1 MPSVLLLVL
10 ATTTVLSQP
19 VGSTPRP
26 YCDLARETP
35 LDMPIEDF
43 ENGPEGWRVWGEG
56 GCDSE
61 AADLI
66 ASYRARWP
74 DLDPGRDVILRWH
87 EAQLRAMVGDA
98 QALPLIE
105 SIQGKAASPAT
116 ELYHQATLHFLRND
130 RQAFQATRDK
140 LAALPEPPQFARA
153 RAAFS
158 EKYGQPGPVWPLN
171 LDVVDSLAACFGLP
185 YRQAYS
191 CTKDAQP

>member
-1 MPSVLLLVL
+1 MTELFRKEAIKHAARRIDGEVVVARSVSVGALSWLSVAFIASGAIFLATSSYARKETVPGWLTTSAGVVRVTARGDGVVDQLLVQEGQ
-10 ATTTVLSQP
+10 TVVQGQP
-19 VGSTPRP
+19 
-26 YCDLARETP
+26 
-35 LDMPIEDF
+35 
-43 ENGPEGWRVWGEG
+43 
-56 GCDSE
+56 
-61 AADLI
+61 
-66 ASYRARWP
+66 
-74 DLDPGRDVILRWH
+74 
-87 EAQLRAMVGDA
+87 
-98 QALPLIE
+98 
-105 SIQGKAASPAT
+105 
-116 ELYHQATLHFLRND
+116 LHFLRND

>member
-1 MPSVLLLVL
+1 MSPVLLLLL
-10 ATTTVLSQP
+10 ATMPELSQP
-19 VGSTPRP
+19 EPLTPRP
-26 YCDLARETP
+26 YCHLARETS

-43 ENGPEGWRVWGEG
+43 ENGPDGWRIWGEG
-56 GCDSE
+56 GCDRE

-66 ASYRARWP
+66 ASYRTRWP

-87 EAQLRAMVGDA
+87 EAQLRAMVGDDQA
-98 QALPLIE
+98 QTLIE
-105 SIQGKAASPAT
+105 SILGRAASPAT

-130 RQAFQATRDK
+130 LQAFQTTRDK

-158 EKYGQPGPVWPLN
+158 EKYGQPGPTWPLN

-191 CTKDAQP
+191 CSRDAQP